1 MLNSRHVAELIEK
14 GDMIGIRESMDQS
27 MTAGAQTFEQAL
39 FKLFKSKVITM
50 EEATA
55 NADSANNLIYLIN
68 NDQVSAAAPAGNG
81 GGRQES
87 PAFDPVK
94 SASPGGDFKDF
105 TLKLD

>member
-14 GDMIGIRESMDQS
+14 GDMVGIKESMDQS
-27 MTAGAQTFEQAL
+27 MTAGSQTFEQAL
-39 FKLFKSKVITM
+39 YKLYKTGIITL

-68 NDQVSAAAPAGNG
+68 NDQSEANAAKAATAA
-81 GGRQES
+81 ES
-87 PAFDPVK
+87 PGFDLVK
-94 SASPGGDFKDF
+94 SITPGGDFKDF